1 MALAPESQSSQTS
14 TSAVWTSGVGGFPV
28 LGGKPPSPS
37 HAPETEKLLKT
48 PITEIPFLTFHF
60 FLPITTVL
68 PPSHSLPIPAVYPC
82 SPILRAQTAA
92 SFLSLLKYTPAYSY
106 TMAPRVIVVGGGL
119 SGLSAAHTIY
129 LAGGNVVVLD
139 KQGFFGGNSTKATS
153 GINGAL
159 TRTQVEHGIP
169 DSVKQFY
176 DDTLKSARDKA
187 RPDLIKVLTYKSAAA
202 VEWLQ
207 DVFDLDLTLV
217 SRLGG
222 HSQPRTHRGHDA
234 KFPGMAITYA
244 LMQRIEELS
253 ETEPHRVTIIKKARV
268 TSLNK
273 DGNNITGVTYE
284 ADGQTASLDGP
295 VVLATGGYAADFGD
309 TSLLQKHR
317 PDTMGLATTNGTH
330 ATGDGQKMVM
340 AIGGN
345 GIDMDKVQVHPT
357 GLVDPKDP
365 GSKWKFL
372 AAEALRGEGGILLN
386 GDGDRFC
393 DELGHRDYVSG
404 MIFKEKDK
412 GKYPVRLILNSK
424 ASKTLDF
431 HTRHYSGRGLMR
443 KMTGQ
448 ELAKEIGCTPDHLQ
462 KTFQTYNS
470 IADGKQKDPWGKK
483 FFHNMPVDINDDFH
497 VALMEPVLHFTMGGI
512 EINDKAQVLNQ
523 EKKPFDGLFA
533 CGELAGG
540 VHGANRLGGSSLL
553 GCVVY
558 GRVAGDSA
566 SNYLFQQAL
575 SGTAAGAAAQRLGQ
589 ISLHLDPSAPGKL
602 TVEWANGGSGSGAV
616 AVQQQAGAAPAAAA
630 PAGESAAKAKPDP
643 KAFKIPETEYTMEEV
658 AKHNKEGDLW
668 VVVKGVVMDLSNW
681 LDEHPGGPQAI
692 KNFMGRDATEE
703 FEMLHDDEVIPK
715 YAPEQVIGRVK
726 GQEPTLEF

>member
-1 MALAPESQSSQTS
+1 
-14 TSAVWTSGVGGFPV
+14 
-28 LGGKPPSPS
+28 
-37 HAPETEKLLKT
+37 
-48 PITEIPFLTFHF
+48 
-60 FLPITTVL
+60 
-68 PPSHSLPIPAVYPC
+68 
-82 SPILRAQTAA
+82 
-92 SFLSLLKYTPAYSY
+92 
-106 TMAPRVIVVGGGL
+106 MAPSVIVVGGGL

-129 LAGGNVVVLD
+129 LNGGNVTVLD

-159 TRTQVEHGIP
+159 TRTQVELGIQ

-176 DDTLKSARDKA
+176 EDTLKSARDKA

-207 DVFDLDLTLV
+207 DAFNLDLTLV

-244 LMQRIEELS
+244 LMQRLEELA
-253 ETEPHRVTIIKKARV
+253 ETEPDRVKIIKKARV
-268 TSLNK
+268 TALNK
-273 DGNNITGVTYE
+273 EGNTVTGVTYE
-284 ADGQTASLDGP
+284 HEGKTLKLDGP
-295 VVLATGGYAADFGD
+295 VVLATGGYAADFGED
-309 TSLLQKHR
+309 SLLKKHR
-317 PDTMGLATTNGTH
+317 PDTLHLSTTNGSH

-345 GIDMDKVQVHPT
+345 GIDLDKVQVHPT

-365 GSKWKFL
+365 TAKTKFL

-386 GDGDRFC
+386 ADGDRFC

-404 MIFKEKDK
+404 MMWKEKDK
-412 GKYPVRLILNSK
+412 GKFPIRLVLNSK
-424 ASKTLDF
+424 ASKVLDF
-431 HTRHYSGRGLMR
+431 HTRHYSGRGLMK
-443 KMTGQ
+443 KMTGHQ
-448 ELAKEIGCTPDHLQ
+448 LAKEIGCTPEHLQ
-462 KTFQTYNS
+462 KTFQTYNA
-470 IADGKQKDPWGKK
+470 IAEGKIKDPWGKR
-483 FFHNMPVDINDDFH
+483 FFHNMPFDINDEFH

-512 EINDKAQVLNQ
+512 EINDKAQVLNKD
-523 EKKPFDGLFA
+523 KKPFEGLFA

-575 SGTAAGAAAQRLGQ
+575 KGAAPGAARLGQ
-589 ISLHLDPSAPGKL
+589 IALHLDPSAPGKIAI
-602 TVEWANGGSGSGAV
+602 EWTGASGAAPSV
-616 AVQQQAGAAPAAAA
+616 SAAAPAAAPAAAA
-630 PAGESAAKAKPDP
+630 PAAKKESSEPKP
-643 KAFKIPETEYTMEEV
+643 FKIPDTEYTMEEV
-658 AKHNKEGDLW
+658 AKHNKKDDLW
-668 VVVKGVVMDLSNW
+668 VVVKGVVLDLTNW
-681 LDEHPGGPQAI
+681 LNDHPGGPQALL
-692 KNFMGRDATEE
+692 NFMGRDATEE

-726 GQEPTLEF
+726 GQEVTLKV

>member
-1 MALAPESQSSQTS
+1 
-14 TSAVWTSGVGGFPV
+14 
-28 LGGKPPSPS
+28 
-37 HAPETEKLLKT
+37 
-48 PITEIPFLTFHF
+48 
-60 FLPITTVL
+60 
-68 PPSHSLPIPAVYPC
+68 
-82 SPILRAQTAA
+82 
-92 SFLSLLKYTPAYSY
+92 
-106 TMAPRVIVVGGGL
+106 MAPRIIVVGGGL

-159 TRTQVEHGIP
+159 TRTQVDAKIG

-207 DVFDLDLTLV
+207 DVFNLDLTLV

-222 HSQPRTHRGHDA
+222 HSHPRTHRGHDA

-244 LMQRIEELS
+244 LMQRLEELA
-253 ETEPHRVTIIKKARV
+253 ENEPERVQIIKKARV
-268 TSLNK
+268 TALNK
-273 DGNNITGVTYE
+273 EGNKVTGVSYE
-284 ADGQTASLDGP
+284 FGGEPCTVDGP
-295 VVLATGGYAADFGD
+295 VILATGGYAADFTE
-309 TSLLQKHR
+309 TSLLKKHR
-317 PDTMGLATTNGTH
+317 PDTFHLSSTNGVH

-365 GSKWKFL
+365 GCKWKFL
-372 AAEALRGEGGILLN
+372 AAEALRGEGGLLLN

-404 MIFKEKDK
+404 EMWKEKEK
-412 GKYPVRLILNSK
+412 GKFPVRLLLNSK
-424 ASKTLDF
+424 ASNVLDF
-431 HTRHYSGRGLMR
+431 HTRHYSGRGLMK
-443 KMTGQ
+443 KMTGA
-448 ELAKEIGCTPDHLQ
+448 ELAKEIGCTPEHLQ
-462 KTFQTYNS
+462 STFTAYNE
-470 IADGKQKDPWGKK
+470 IADGKKKDPYGKK
-483 FFHNMPVDINDDFH
+483 FFHNGPVDINDDFH
-497 VALMEPVLHFTMGGI
+497 VAVMEPVLHFTMGGI
-512 EINDKAQVLNQ
+512 EINDKAEILNS
-523 EKKPFDGLFA
+523 EGKPFEGLYA

-558 GRVAGDSA
+558 GRVAGDTA
-566 SNYLFQQAL
+566 SNYLFQKAL
-575 SGTAAGAAAQRLGQ
+575 QGQVGASQRLGQ
-589 ISLHLDPSAPGKL
+589 ISLHIDPSQPGKIS
-602 TVEWANGGSGSGAV
+602 VEWDSQSSGSSSS
-616 AVQQQAGAAPAAAA
+616 VQAQQSQASAGPVMSKTD
-630 PAGESAAKAKPDP
+630 SADPGKVSKPN
-643 KAFKIPETEYTMEEV
+643 KIAEFKVPEKEFTMEEV
-658 AKHNKEGDLW
+658 AKHNTKEDLW
-668 VVVKGVVMDLSNW
+668 VVVKGVVMDVSDW

-692 KNFMGRDATEE
+692 MNFMGKDATEE

-715 YAPEQVIGRVK
+715 YAASQVIGRVK
-726 GQEPTLEF
+726 GQEVTLEF

>member
-1 MALAPESQSSQTS
+1 MGTQFPSSS
-14 TSAVWTSGVGGFPV
+14 PS
-28 LGGKPPSPS
+28 KPLSPSPS
-37 HAPETEKLLKT
+37 SSL
-48 PITEIPFLTFHF
+48 
-60 FLPITTVL
+60 
-68 PPSHSLPIPAVYPC
+68 HSPH
-82 SPILRAQTAA
+82 T
-92 SFLSLLKYTPAYSY
+92 SY
-106 TMAPRVIVVGGGL
+106 KMTPRVIVVGGGL

-159 TRTQVEHGIP
+159 TRTQVDSKIQ

-207 DVFDLDLTLV
+207 DVFNLDLTLV

-244 LMQRIEELS
+244 LMQRLEELA
-253 ETEPHRVTIIKKARV
+253 ENEPERVQIIKKARV
-268 TSLNK
+268 TGLNK
-273 DGNNITGVTYE
+273 DGNKVLGVSYE
-284 ADGQTASLDGP
+284 FGGETDTIEGP
-295 VVLATGGYAADFGD
+295 VVLATGGYAADFTE
-309 TSLLQKHR
+309 TSLLKKWR
-317 PDTMGLATTNGTH
+317 PDTFDLASTNGVH

-372 AAEALRGEGGILLN
+372 AAEALRGEGGLLLN
-386 GDGDRFC
+386 ADGDRFC

-404 MIFKEKDK
+404 MMWDEKKKDK
-412 GKYPVRLILNSK
+412 FPIRLVLNSK
-424 ASKTLDF
+424 ASNVLDF
-431 HTRHYSGRGLMR
+431 HTRHYSGRGLMK
-443 KMTGQ
+443 KMSGK
-448 ELAKEIGCTPDHLQ
+448 ELAKEIGCSPDHLQ
-462 KTFQTYNS
+462 KTFSTYND

-483 FFHNMPVDINDDFH
+483 FFHNLPFNVDDTFH
-497 VALMEPVLHFTMGGI
+497 VAVMEPVLHFTMGGI
-512 EINDKAQVLNQ
+512 EINDKAQVLNK
-523 EKKPFDGLFA
+523 EMKPFDGLFA

-566 SNYLFQQAL
+566 SSFLFQEAL
-575 SGTAAGAAAQRLGQ
+575 NGSSGAAQRLGQ
-589 ISLHLDPSAPGKL
+589 MSLHLDPSAPGKL
-602 TVEWANGGSGSGAV
+602 TVEWAN
-616 AVQQQAGAAPAAAA
+616 AAA
-630 PAGESAAKAKPDP
+630 SKPNNP
-643 KAFKIPETEYTMEEV
+643 KEFKIPEKEFTLEEV
-658 AKHNKEGDLW
+658 AKHNTKEDLW
-668 VVVKGVVMDLSNW
+668 VVVKGVVMDLSDW

-692 KNFMGRDATEE
+692 MNFMGRDATEE
-703 FEMLHDDEVIPK
+703 FEMLHDDEVIRK
-715 YAPEQVIGRVK
+715 YAPSQVIGRVK
-726 GQEPTLEF
+726 GQKVTLEA

>member
-1 MALAPESQSSQTS
+1 
-14 TSAVWTSGVGGFPV
+14 
-28 LGGKPPSPS
+28 
-37 HAPETEKLLKT
+37 
-48 PITEIPFLTFHF
+48 
-60 FLPITTVL
+60 
-68 PPSHSLPIPAVYPC
+68 
-82 SPILRAQTAA
+82 
-92 SFLSLLKYTPAYSY
+92 
-106 TMAPRVIVVGGGL
+106 MAPRVIVVGGGL

-159 TRTQVEHGIP
+159 TRTQVDHKIQ

-176 DDTLKSARDKA
+176 EDTLKSARDKA

-207 DVFDLDLTLV
+207 DVFNLDLTLV

-244 LMQRIEELS
+244 LMQRLEELA
-253 ETEPHRVTIIKKARV
+253 ETEPERVQIIKKARV
-268 TSLNK
+268 TGLNK
-273 DGNNITGVTYE
+273 EGNKITGVQYE
-284 ADGQTASLDGP
+284 SNGETSTAEGP
-295 VVLATGGYAADFGD
+295 VVLATGGYAADFSD
-309 TSLLQKHR
+309 SSLLKEHR
-317 PDTMGLATTNGTH
+317 PDTFGLATTNGSH

-372 AAEALRGEGGILLN
+372 AAEALRGEGGLLLN
-386 GDGDRFC
+386 ADGDRFC

-404 MIFKEKDK
+404 MMWKEKDK
-412 GKYPVRLILNSK
+412 GKFPIRLILNSK
-424 ASKTLDF
+424 ASNTLDF
-431 HTRHYSGRGLMR
+431 HTRHYSGRGLMK
-443 KMTGQ
+443 KMSGQ
-448 ELAKEIGCTPDHLQ
+448 QLAKEIGCKPDHLQ
-462 KTFQTYNS
+462 KTFTTYNA
-470 IADGKQKDPWGKK
+470 IAEGKEKDPWGKK
-483 FFHNMPVDINDDFH
+483 FFHNMPLDIDDTFH

-523 EKKPFDGLFA
+523 SKQPFEGLYA

-575 SGTAAGAAAQRLGQ
+575 SGASGAAQRLGQ
-589 ISLHLDPSAPGKL
+589 ISLHIDPSQPGKVS
-602 TVEWANGGSGSGAV
+602 VEWASGTTAS
-616 AVQQQAGAAPAAAA
+616 AP
-630 PAGESAAKAKPDP
+630 PAGQKTIATPATESAKSSGPAKK
-643 KAFKIPETEYTMEEV
+643 FEIPEKEFTLEEV
-658 AKHNKEGDLW
+658 AKHNKKDDLW

-692 KNFMGRDATEE
+692 MNFMGRDATEE

-715 YAPEQVIGRVK
+715 YAPEQVIGRIK
-726 GQEPTLEF
+726 DQEVTLEL

>member
-1 MALAPESQSSQTS
+1 MAS
-14 TSAVWTSGVGGFPV
+14 
-28 LGGKPPSPS
+28 
-37 HAPETEKLLKT
+37 
-48 PITEIPFLTFHF
+48 
-60 FLPITTVL
+60 
-68 PPSHSLPIPAVYPC
+68 C
-82 SPILRAQTAA
+82 
-92 SFLSLLKYTPAYSY
+92 
-106 TMAPRVIVVGGGL
+106 IVVGGGL
-119 SGLSAAHTIY
+119 AGLSAAHTIY
-129 LAGGNVVVLD
+129 LAGGNVIVLE
-139 KQGFFGGNSTKATS
+139 KQAFAGGNSTKATS

-159 TRTQVEHGIP
+159 TRTQVDNKIA

-207 DVFDLDLTLV
+207 DVFNLDLTLV

-244 LMQRIEELS
+244 LMQRLEELA
-253 ETEPHRVTIIKKARV
+253 ENEPARVKIIKKARV

-273 DGNNITGVTYE
+273 ESNKVTGVTYE
-284 ADGQTASLDGP
+284 HEGESATLDGP
-295 VVLATGGYAADFGD
+295 VILATGGYAADFTE
-309 TSLLQKHR
+309 TSLLKKHR
-317 PDTMGLATTNGTH
+317 PDTYGLATTNGTH

-372 AAEALRGEGGILLN
+372 AAEALRGEGGLLLN

-404 MIFKEKDK
+404 MMWKEKEK
-412 GKYPVRLILNSK
+412 NKFPVRLILNSK
-424 ASKTLDF
+424 ASNVLDF
-431 HTRHYSGRGLMR
+431 HTRHYSGRGLMK
-443 KMTGQ
+443 KMTGK

-462 KTFQTYNS
+462 KTFTTYNA

-483 FFHNMPVDINDDFH
+483 FFHNGPLDINDDYH
-497 VALMEPVLHFTMGGI
+497 VSVMEPVLHFTMGGI

-523 EKKPFDGLFA
+523 QQQPFEGLFA

-558 GRVAGDSA
+558 GRVAGDTA

-575 SGTAAGAAAQRLGQ
+575 SGTAGGAAERLGQ
-589 ISLHLDPSAPGKL
+589 ISLHIDPSQPGRIS
-602 TVEWANGGSGSGAV
+602 VQWGGDASASTPTLG
-616 AVQQQAGAAPAAAA
+616 QTT
-630 PAGESAAKAKPDP
+630 SAAGPTP
-643 KAFKIPETEYTMEEV
+643 KADAGKSSQNASKAQSPKKFEIPQKEFTMEEV
-658 AKHNKEGDLW
+658 AKHNKKEDLW

-692 KNFMGRDATEE
+692 MNFMGRDATEE

-715 YAPEQVIGRVK
+715 YAPQQVIGRVK
-726 GQEPTLEF
+726 GQEPSLEF

>member
-1 MALAPESQSSQTS
+1 
-14 TSAVWTSGVGGFPV
+14 
-28 LGGKPPSPS
+28 
-37 HAPETEKLLKT
+37 
-48 PITEIPFLTFHF
+48 
-60 FLPITTVL
+60 
-68 PPSHSLPIPAVYPC
+68 
-82 SPILRAQTAA
+82 
-92 SFLSLLKYTPAYSY
+92 
-106 TMAPRVIVVGGGL
+106 MAPNVIVVGGGL

-159 TRTQVEHGIP
+159 TRTQVDHKIG

-176 DDTLKSARDKA
+176 EDTLKSARDKA

-207 DVFDLDLTLV
+207 DVFNLDLTLV

-244 LMQRIEELS
+244 LMQRLEELS
-253 ETEPHRVTIIKKARV
+253 ETEPHRVQIIKKARV

-273 DGNNITGVTYE
+273 EGNKITGVTYE
-284 ADGQTASLDGP
+284 HDGQSQSVDGP

-309 TSLLQKHR
+309 SSLLKQHR
-317 PDTMGLATTNGTH
+317 PDTFGLATTNGTH

-372 AAEALRGEGGILLN
+372 AAEALRGEGGLLLN
-386 GDGDRFC
+386 ADGDRFC

-404 MIFKEKDK
+404 MMWKEKDK
-412 GKYPVRLILNSK
+412 GKFPIRLILNSK
-424 ASKTLDF
+424 ASNVLDF
-431 HTRHYSGRGLMR
+431 HTRHYSGRGLMK
-443 KMTGQ
+443 KMSGK
-448 ELAKEIGCTPDHLQ
+448 ELAKEIGCTPEHLQ
-462 KTFQTYNS
+462 GTFTKYNA
-470 IADGKQKDPWGKK
+470 IAEGKEKDPWGKR
-483 FFHNMPVDINDDFH
+483 FFHNMPLDVDDTFH
-497 VALMEPVLHFTMGGI
+497 VAVMEPVLHFTMGGI
-512 EINDKAQVLNQ
+512 EINDKAQVLNKEQ
-523 EKKPFDGLFA
+523 KPFEGLFA

-558 GRVAGDSA
+558 GRVAGDTA
-566 SNYLFQQAL
+566 SSYLFQQAL
-575 SGTAAGAAAQRLGQ
+575 QGQASGAARLGQ
-589 ISLHLDPSAPGKL
+589 ISLHLDPSSPGKL
-602 TVEWANGGSGSGAV
+602 TVEWANGGASSGQPQIAAAGAP
-616 AVQQQAGAAPAAAA
+616 AAGAAPAAA
-630 PAGESAAKAKPDP
+630 PAAKPSP
-643 KAFKIPETEYTMEEV
+643 KEFSIPEKEYTMDEV
-658 AKHNKEGDLW
+658 AKHNTKGDLW

-692 KNFMGRDATEE
+692 MNFMGRDATEE

-726 GQEPTLEF
+726 GQTPSLEL